1 MSEPCLQ
8 TSVHKIRLKTRW
20 EKKELS
26 EAFQIRYS
34 RLQFDTYEF
43 SYDKM
48 VSANYQAS
56 VVKLPGS
63 GLPAMAKNATA
74 R

>member
-1 MSEPCLQ
+1 M
-8 TSVHKIRLKTRW
+8 

-63 GLPAMAKNATA
+63 GLTVMAKNATA

>member
-1 MSEPCLQ
+1 ME
-8 TSVHKIRLKTRW
+8 
-20 EKKELS
+20 EKELS
-26 EAFQIRYS
+26 EAFRIRYS
-34 RLQFDTYEF
+34 RLHFDTYEF

-63 GLPAMAKNATA
+63 GLPAMAKNATV